1 MNAYGSCFERILV
14 TEISC
19 TALTPP
25 ALLHH
30 APVRAGSREFRH
42 TNRALF
48 LGGFSTFAMLYCV
61 QPLMPLFSKEFD
73 LSAMQSSWSLSASTG
88 ALAVC
93 LLLASVISDS
103 IGRRGLM
110 CAALAVSA
118 ALTIASAF
126 VHNFAQLLAMRTLL
140 GVALAGMPAVAMAY
154 LSEEIDPPSLGYSM
168 GLYIAGSAL
177 GGMIGRVAA
186 AMLSDH
192 ASWRAALAVIGIL
205 ALLAA
210 AEFWR
215 SLPQSRNFRPRTPH
229 PTAILEGAMRHFR
242 DEGLPWFF
250 CIGFL
255 LMGCFVSVYNYLGY
269 RLLDPQ
275 FGLRQSEVSGIFSLY
290 LVGIFS
296 SVWMGKLADKFGR
309 RRILWIAIFIM
320 LAGLLITLSSALTLI
335 VIGIALFTFG
345 FFGGH
350 SVTSSWVGRR
360 ARRPQAMA
368 SALYLS
374 FYYLGSSVIGS
385 FSGMM
390 WGSHGWP
397 GVVAVL
403 VGCLLVSWFVAIRL
417 RKLAPLVNEYSALI
431 RLVPKTTTGGGS

>member
-1 MNAYGSCFERILV
+1 
-14 TEISC
+14 
-19 TALTPP
+19 
-25 ALLHH
+25 
-30 APVRAGSREFRH
+30 
-42 TNRALF
+42 
-48 LGGFSTFAMLYCV
+48 
-61 QPLMPLFSKEFD
+61 
-73 LSAMQSSWSLSASTG
+73 
-88 ALAVC
+88 
-93 LLLASVISDS
+93 
-103 IGRRGLM
+103 M

-192 ASWRAALAVIGIL
+192 SSWRAALAVIGIV